1 MKKHFIFLFYFL
13 PVHTYLSRTV
23 LLLTCTQCIDKFRC
37 FSRTL
42 SHTHML
48 SLSCLVFRQR
58 SDLNC
63 AISLAKWIIHALNLE
78 ERVVNVVSSV
88 LSVPVEDWT
97 ELVRK
102 ASA

>member
-1 MKKHFIFLFYFL
+1 
-13 PVHTYLSRTV
+13 
-23 LLLTCTQCIDKFRC
+23 
-37 FSRTL
+37 
-42 SHTHML
+42 ML
-48 SLSCLVFRQR
+48 SLSCFRQR

-97 ELVRK
+97 ELVSK
-102 ASA
+102 ASASLKQETHTELILKKL